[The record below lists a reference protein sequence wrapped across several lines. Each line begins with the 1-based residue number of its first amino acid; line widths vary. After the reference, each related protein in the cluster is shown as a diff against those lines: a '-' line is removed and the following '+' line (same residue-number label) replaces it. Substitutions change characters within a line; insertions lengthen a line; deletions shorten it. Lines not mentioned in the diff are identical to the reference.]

1 MRAILLKNVKGKKSG
16 TSQDDPVTSRMT
28 IVFLDHG
35 YIMDVGN
42 ASVRGFLPAKV
53 AAKLSHT
60 LTVGSVLLA
69 QVTLN

>member
-1 MRAILLKNVKGKKSG
+1 MILWRHN
-16 TSQDDPVTSRMT
+16 DSR
-28 IVFLDHG
+28 VSLDHG

-69 QVTLN
+69 QVTVN

>member
-1 MRAILLKNVKGKKSG
+1 MVLS
-16 TSQDDPVTSRMT
+16 VTLPRWSYDVT
-28 IVFLDHG
+28 DELSLVSLDHG

-42 ASVRGFLPAKV
+42 ASVRGFLPSKV

-69 QVTLN
+69 QVRLN